1 MRQTTP
7 RVGCCLLLCVLLAA
21 CNSTEATL
29 DPSSVGTDKR
39 ASAANA
45 LAPQE
50 TANGVA
56 TPGATGA
63 VPPQTANLAQAD
75 VRLQFAPV
83 VGATVQAAT
92 PLAQRISA
100 RASQRGMAITAG
112 GANPPTHLVK
122 GYFSAI
128 TEGGQTMVIFVWDVL
143 DPAGNR
149 LHRIQGQETVGA
161 VAPDPWS
168 AVPAATMETIAERTI
183 DDLSGWLASQSG

>member
-7 RVGCCLLLCVLLAA
+7 RVGCCLLLCAVLAA
-21 CNSTEATL
+21 CNS
-29 DPSSVGTDKR
+29 
-39 ASAANA
+39 
-45 LAPQE
+45 
-50 TANGVA
+50 
-56 TPGATGA
+56 
-63 VPPQTANLAQAD
+63 
-75 VRLQFAPV
+75 
-83 VGATVQAAT
+83 TVQAAT

-100 RASQRGMAITAG
+100 QASQRGMAITAG